1 MGDDGDVFDDDD
13 VGAVA
18 GSGVTPALCCDVADA
33 KVDAND
39 VLAPAA
45 NGDDVDDA
53 NIISMARS
61 LAAMPPTPP
70 PPLRLLSG
78 VLVVA
83 PPSLLDAADTAA
95 WSRAPND
102 VSVAGALAG

>member
-1 MGDDGDVFDDDD
+1 M
-13 VGAVA
+13 
-18 GSGVTPALCCDVADA
+18 
-33 KVDAND
+33 
-39 VLAPAA
+39 LAPAA
-45 NGDDVDDA
+45 NGDDDVDDA

-61 LAAMPPTPP
+61 LATMPPTP

>member
-13 VGAVA
+13 VGAAA
-18 GSGVTPALCCDVADA
+18 GSGVTPAPCCDVAAA

-70 PPLRLLSG
+70 LRLLSG
-78 VLVVA
+78 VLVA

-95 WSRAPND
+95 CSRAPND